1 MGAPEMVVLVIL
13 AIVIFGP
20 EKLPKMIAD
29 VARTIRKFREF
40 SSGAR
45 ADLKKELGPEFQ
57 DMHLEDLNPK
67 TFVRK
72 NLMGDG
78 DDDLGIRELRDSL
91 GKDFADI
98 KGLTSGNLF
107 DPDVPEA
114 AYPPA
119 PRRESVGPS
128 LRKDTDGPS
137 LRKDTGGS
145 RVVPGE
151 RPPYDAD
158 AT

>member
-1 MGAPEMVVLVIL
+1 MFDVGAPEMVALVIL

-20 EKLPKMIAD
+20 EKLPKMIGD

-57 DMHLEDLNPK
+57 NMHLEDLNPK

-91 GKDFADI
+91 GKDFEEI
-98 KGLTSGNLF
+98 KGLASGSPY
-107 DPDVPEA
+107 DPDVPDTS
-114 AYPPA
+114 YSP
-119 PRRESVGPS
+119 PS
-128 LRKDTDGPS
+128 LQKKAAGP
-137 LRKDTGGS
+137 
-145 RVVPGE
+145 RVEPGE

>member
-1 MGAPEMVVLVIL
+1 MFDVGAPEMVALVIL

-20 EKLPKMIAD
+20 EKLPKMIGD

-91 GKDFADI
+91 GKDFEDI
-98 KGLTSGNLF
+98 KGLASGNLF
-107 DPDVPEA
+107 EPDVPDTSHRPA
-114 AYPPA
+114 AGQSSA
-119 PRRESVGPS
+119 PKTS
-128 LRKDTDGPS
+128 LHKNAGAA
-137 LRKDTGGS
+137 
-145 RVVPGE
+145 RVEPGE

>member
-1 MGAPEMVVLVIL
+1 MFDVGAPEMVALVIL

-20 EKLPKMIAD
+20 EKLPKMIGD

-78 DDDLGIRELRDSL
+78 DDLGIKELRDSL
-91 GKDFADI
+91 GKDFEDI
-98 KGLTSGNLF
+98 KGLASGSPY
-107 DPDVPEA
+107 DPEVPDGS
-114 AYPPA
+114 YSP
-119 PRRESVGPS
+119 PS
-128 LRKDTDGPS
+128 LRKNTTAP
-137 LRKDTGGS
+137 
-145 RVVPGE
+145 RVEPGE

>member
-1 MGAPEMVVLVIL
+1 VFDVGAPEMIALVLL

-20 EKLPKMIAD
+20 EKLPKMIGD
-29 VARTIRKFREF
+29 LTRTIRKFKEF

-78 DDDLGIRELRDSL
+78 TGDEFGIKELRDSL
-91 GKDFADI
+91 GKDFEDI
-98 KGLTSGNLF
+98 KGLTSGSPYE
-107 DPDVPEA
+107 PDVPKQS
-114 AYPPA
+114 YGP
-119 PRRESVGPS
+119 PS
-128 LRKDTDGPS
+128 LTKGAAATP
-137 LRKDTGGS
+137 
-145 RVVPGE
+145 RVQPGE

>member
-1 MGAPEMVVLVIL
+1 VFDVGAPEMVALVIL

-20 EKLPKMIAD
+20 EKLPKMIGD
-29 VARTIRKFREF
+29 VVRTLRKFREF
-40 SSGAR
+40 SSSAR

-78 DDDLGIRELRDSL
+78 DGDEFGIKELRDSL
-91 GKDFADI
+91 GKDFEDI
-98 KGLTSGNLF
+98 KGLTSGSPY
-107 DPDVPEA
+107 DAAVPDSTYGP
-114 AYPPA
+114 
-119 PRRESVGPS
+119 PS
-128 LRKDTDGPS
+128 LRKNGAA
-137 LRKDTGGS
+137 RIQ
-145 RVVPGE
+145 PGE

>member
-1 MGAPEMVVLVIL
+1 MFDVGAPEMIALVVL

-20 EKLPKMIAD
+20 EKLPKMIGD
-29 VARTIRKFREF
+29 LARTVRKFREF

-45 ADLKKELGPEFQ
+45 ADLKKELGPAFQ

-78 DDDLGIRELRDSL
+78 DGDEFGIKELRDSL
-91 GKDFADI
+91 GKDFEDI
-98 KGLTSGNLF
+98 KGLTSGSPYE
-107 DPDVPEA
+107 PDVPRQS
-114 AYPPA
+114 YSPPSLTKGAA
-119 PRRESVGPS
+119 PRIQ
-128 LRKDTDGPS
+128 
-137 LRKDTGGS
+137 
-145 RVVPGE
+145 PGE